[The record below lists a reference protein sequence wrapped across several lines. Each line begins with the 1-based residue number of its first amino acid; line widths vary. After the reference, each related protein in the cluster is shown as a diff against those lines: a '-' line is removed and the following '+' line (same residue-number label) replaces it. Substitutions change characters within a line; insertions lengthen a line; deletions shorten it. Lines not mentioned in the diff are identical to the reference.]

1 MYRSQLS
8 NELVAY
14 CIKVLH
20 YRNVCNDIWT
30 QVESDI
36 VENSNVGNFL
46 DSSSSSG
53 IGAIIYICMTPQQVY
68 MRTNKLIQRNKQTI
82 VALSIFMQC
91 RLI

>member
-36 VENSNVGNFL
+36 VENSNMGNFL

-53 IGAIIYICMTPQQVY
+53 IGAIIYMTPQQVY
-68 MRTNKLIQRNKQTI
+68 MRTNKLI
-82 VALSIFMQC
+82 VEE
-91 RLI
+91 